1 MLDKALPRD
10 YAQVR
15 RIATAPGD
23 LYIKELIRVRAKG
36 LGRGEDNAKL
46 ILAGVMGQ

>member
-23 LYIKELIRVRAKG
+23 LYIKELIRVRARG
-36 LGRGEDNAKL
+36 LGRPEDNAKL
-46 ILAGVMGQ
+46 IPAGVMGQ